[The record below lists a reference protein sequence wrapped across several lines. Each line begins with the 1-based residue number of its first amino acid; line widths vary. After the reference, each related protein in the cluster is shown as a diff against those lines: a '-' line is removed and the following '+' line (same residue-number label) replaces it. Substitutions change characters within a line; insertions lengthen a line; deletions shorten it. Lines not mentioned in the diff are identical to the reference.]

1 MIYLKLMVKVLK
13 FSSCSEINHL
23 QFDHH
28 ALKQEFVQADREKDC
43 YWVAVVKMIDLQWY
57 HLKLDQDS
65 ISLRIVACPIFKK
78 KFDSLM
84 TLFLI
89 LTIVKLASYLVS
101 IAVSYIHLST
111 LTIVKLASYLVSIA
125 VSYIRPSTLTIVKLA
140 TYLVSIAV
148 SFIHPSA
155 FLFLPDIIKL
165 SL

>member
-1 MIYLKLMVKVLK
+1 M
-13 FSSCSEINHL
+13 SCSEINHL

-43 YWVAVVKMIDLQWY
+43 HWVAVVKMIDLQWY
-57 HLKLDQDS
+57 HLKLDQDR

-78 KFDSLM
+78 LDSLM
-84 TLFLI
+84 TLFLT

-101 IAVSYIHLST
+101 IAVSYIH
-111 LTIVKLASYLVSIA
+111 
-125 VSYIRPSTLTIVKLA
+125 PSTLTIVKLT

-155 FLFLPDIIKL
+155 FLFLPDITKL